1 MEREY
6 ITFLNTFSV
15 EMRHSVESAPRMD
28 GILFHR
34 DEIVSKIYLNKY
46 LLKILK
52 KICQKMNLQ
61 ADARIRAAWRM
72 PPDAT
77 IADEVDGLRVGGEDS
92 TASRDS
98 QPGASGGASK
108 NDCHSNDV
116 RDDEDQMMTA
126 SGAERA

>member
-1 MEREY
+1 
-6 ITFLNTFSV
+6 
-15 EMRHSVESAPRMD
+15 MD

-34 DEIVSKIYLNKY
+34 DEIVSKIYLNIY
-46 LLKILK
+46 IL
-52 KICQKMNLQ
+52 KICQKINLQ
-61 ADARIRAAWRM
+61 ADARIRVAWRM

-77 IADEVDGLRVGGEDS
+77 IADEVDALRVGDEDS

-98 QPGASGGASK
+98 QPGASDGASK